1 MIGAPARK
9 QDQTRRAGVF
19 LVLSSAYRV
28 KTPMIAVMLV
38 EAKECL
44 ECLASGSVVVPTSG
58 VDPSGMLTA
67 TCDGAFVRVFERDL
81 FERTEPFE
89 PGRIAGAAAD

>member
-1 MIGAPARK
+1 M
-9 QDQTRRAGVF
+9 
-19 LVLSSAYRV
+19 LSSAYRV

-89 PGRIAGAAAD
+89 PGRMAGAAAD

>member
-1 MIGAPARK
+1 
-9 QDQTRRAGVF
+9 
-19 LVLSSAYRV
+19 
-28 KTPMIAVMLV
+28 MIAVMLV